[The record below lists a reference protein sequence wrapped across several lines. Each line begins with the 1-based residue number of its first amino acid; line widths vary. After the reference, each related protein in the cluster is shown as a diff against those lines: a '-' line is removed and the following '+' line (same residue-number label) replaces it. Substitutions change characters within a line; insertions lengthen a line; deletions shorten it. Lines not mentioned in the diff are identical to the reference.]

1 MHGWRVSSI
10 RECTTM
16 AELEIRRLASTAT
29 DFDAVLAE
37 LTQWDVAENDAL
49 LRATAAIVAD
59 VRRRGDAAV
68 LEYTARF
75 DRLKCTD
82 IAELEIAPAE
92 LAACERALPESERDA
107 LNHAAQ
113 RIRTFHEAQRETG
126 FEFTDALGNRL
137 GNRVTPLDRVGVY
150 VPGGQAAYPSTVLM
164 TVIPA
169 HVAGVGEIIVT
180 VPTPEGIRNPL
191 VFAALHIAGVNKVFC
206 VGGAQAVAALA
217 FGTETIPRVD
227 KIVGPGGAY
236 VAAAKRLVFGPVGI
250 DVIAGPSEILVIS
263 DGTAPAEW
271 LALDLFSQAE
281 HDAAAQAI
289 LLSPDAAH
297 LDAVH
302 ASMRTLLPSLS
313 RRATIGES
321 LRSRGALIHTRDL
334 DDAVAIANRIAPE
347 HLELAVADPDAL
359 LPKIRHAGAIFIGGS
374 TSEALG
380 DYVAGPSHVLP
391 TFGTA
396 RFASPLGVYDFQ
408 KRTSLI
414 RCSPHG
420 AAALGRIAVT
430 LADGEGLDAHARSA
444 AARIAGIDHN
454 G

>member
-1 MHGWRVSSI
+1 MV
-10 RECTTM
+10 EVD
-16 AELEIRRLASTAT
+16 IRRLASTDA
-29 DFDAVLAE
+29 DFDAALGA
-37 LTQWDVAENDAL
+37 LTRWDVSESDAVV
-49 LRATAAIVAD
+49 RATADIVEA
-59 VRRRGDAAV
+59 VRNRGDAAL
-68 LEYTARF
+68 LEYTKRF
-75 DRLKCTD
+75 DRLSCTR
-82 IAELEIAPAE
+82 ISELELAPAE
-92 LAACERALPESERDA
+92 LAACARALPESEREA
-107 LNHAAQ
+107 LDQAAR
-113 RIRTFHEAQRETG
+113 RIRMFHEAQRHMG

-169 HVAGVGEIIVT
+169 RVAEVGEIIVT
-180 VPTPEGIRNPL
+180 VPTPDGIRNPL
-191 VFAALHIAGVNKVFC
+191 VLAALHIAGVSRVFC
-206 VGGAQAVAALA
+206 IGGAQAIAALA
-217 FGTETIPRVD
+217 FGTESIPRVD

-236 VAAAKRLVFGPVGI
+236 VAAAKRMVFGPVGI

-263 DGTAPAEW
+263 DGSAPAEW

-302 ASMRTLLPSLS
+302 ASMRQLLPSLS
-313 RRATIGES
+313 RHETIRQS
-321 LRSRGALIHTRDL
+321 LRRRGALIRTRDL
-334 DDAVAIANRIAPE
+334 NEAVAISNRIAPE
-347 HLELAVADPDAL
+347 HLELAVEDPDAL
-359 LPKIRHAGAIFIGGS
+359 LPRIRHAGAIFVGAA

-420 AAALGRIAVT
+420 AAALSRIAAT

-444 AARIAGIDHN
+444 AARVAGIDHN
-454 G
+454 R